1 MQINRSR
8 RDFLATL
15 SAAGATS
22 IVGARK
28 LLADEAPPEVTT
40 VRLVKQL
47 GVCMA
52 PQEIAEDL
60 LRAEGFTDVQLC
72 TAAFCAG
79 EADRPGG
86 RGHRA

>member
-47 GVCMA
+47 GVCTA
-52 PQEIAEDL
+52 PQELPRICCVQKASRTFSMYGRL
-60 LRAEGFTDVQLC
+60 LRRRS
-72 TAAFCAG
+72 
-79 EADRPGG
+79 DRPGG

>member
-28 LLADEAPPEVTT
+28 LLAES
-40 VRLVKQL
+40 RRRK
-47 GVCMA
+47 
-52 PQEIAEDL
+52 
-60 LRAEGFTDVQLC
+60 
-72 TAAFCAG
+72 
-79 EADRPGG
+79 
-86 RGHRA
+86 